1 LKVIFHNG
9 IALPEMPS
17 DSPGMPGFKIEKWKI
32 HSVKNAKIKEYL
44 WKFNF

>member
-17 DSPGMPGFKIEKWKI
+17 GSPGMPGFKLPPFKI
-32 HSVKNAKIKEYL
+32 HSIKNGQDQGIFMEI
-44 WKFNF
+44 